1 MAGIVL
7 AASLSS
13 HFGTLAVAVAG
24 MVFLSIITANSRGR
38 WVGWT
43 AGLIGAVAAEV
54 IFTDGLLLPLAATVV
69 GFGAAQFLLARDAN
83 RRLARETETLRAEQA
98 VLRQRTVLARELHDV
113 VGHQVTAM
121 VIQAEAGRVG
131 DPSGSLERIA
141 GLGRVALGELDRMV
155 LHLRDPAAAL
165 AAIPTAPRL
174 EDIDRVL
181 AETLRR
187 AAVIVTVDIDDDLG
201 LDDAMVL
208 TVYRTVQEALTN
220 IARHAQATS
229 ASVSLARERGRL
241 RLIVTDD
248 GVGPPQVTTRGM
260 GLLGIRERVA
270 AYSGT
275 AVLSAEPAGGAR
287 LDVTME
293 L

>member
-1 MAGIVL
+1 
-7 AASLSS
+7 
-13 HFGTLAVAVAG
+13 
-24 MVFLSIITANSRGR
+24 
-38 WVGWT
+38 
-43 AGLIGAVAAEV
+43 
-54 IFTDGLLLPLAATVV
+54 
-69 GFGAAQFLLARDAN
+69 
-83 RRLARETETLRAEQA
+83 
-98 VLRQRTVLARELHDV
+98 
-113 VGHQVTAM
+113 
-121 VIQAEAGRVG
+121 
-131 DPSGSLERIA
+131 
-141 GLGRVALGELDRMV
+141 MV

-201 LDDAMVL
+201 LDDAVVL

-275 AVLSAEPAGGAR
+275 AVLSAGPAGGAR